1 MSARALLL
9 SRWSRAGPSHAKFGD
24 VPTIDPVIGYNKSN
38 MSALLKTF
46 FREWTKWWRGF
57 RRRAADNFLSLDD
70 IASVCLWR
78 ANLS

>member
-38 MSALLKTF
+38 MSALLK
-46 FREWTKWWRGF
+46 RS
-57 RRRAADNFLSLDD
+57 LSRVD
-70 IASVCLWR
+70 
-78 ANLS
+78 